1 MQATDTIQNRTFDEI
16 AVGDSASLERRLT
29 SSDIKLFAVMSGDVN
44 PAHVDEDYAKSS
56 RFHEIIAHGMW
67 GGSLISTVLGTELP
81 GPGTIY
87 LGQTL
92 RFRRPVRLGDVVKV
106 TVTAREK
113 DPEKHR
119 ILFDCRCTN
128 QNGETVITGEAEV
141 LAPTEKVRR
150 PRAVL
155 PQVRLAE
162 RAHLH
167 ALREAAATLEP
178 LRTAVV
184 HPVGGPA
191 LRAALEASEAG
202 LAAPVLVGPEGKIR
216 AAAEAEGVD
225 ISGYRLVPT
234 EHSHAAAREAV
245 ALARGGEVDALM
257 QGSLALTELLHA
269 VLDAASGLRTE
280 RRLSHVYAF
289 DVPTYPR
296 LLLLTDAG
304 IHVTPTLEHKRDIV
318 QNAVELARAI
328 GIAQPKV
335 AILSALEQV
344 TPRIPSTLEAAAL
357 CKMAERGQITGGVL
371 DGPLAFDDAVSERAE
386 SRVVSAVSGRADV
399 LVVPDLESG
408 SMLAEQLQHLGD
420 AEAASIVPGARVPIL
435 PTTPGE
441 AGIARLASLALAGLR
456 VARVRR
462 ADGTG

>member
-1 MQATDTIQNRTFDEI
+1 MQATDTIENRTFDEI
-16 AVGDSASLERRLT
+16 EVGDSASLERRLT

-67 GGSLISTVLGTELP
+67 GASLISTVLGTELP

-92 RFRRPVRLGDVVKV
+92 RFRRPVRLGDVVTV
-106 TVTAREK
+106 TVAAREK
-113 DPEKHR
+113 DPDRHR
-119 ILFDCRCTN
+119 IVFDCRCTN
-128 QNGETVITGEAEV
+128 QEGEVVIAGEAEV
-141 LAPTEKVRR
+141 MAPTEKVRR

-167 ALREAAATLEP
+167 ALLEASAELAP
-178 LRTAVV
+178 LRVAVV
-184 HPVGGPA
+184 HPAAGAA
-191 LRAALEASEAG
+191 LRAALEAAEAG
-202 LAAPVLVGPEGKIR
+202 LATPLLVGPEHKIR
-216 AAAEAEGVD
+216 AAADAEGID
-225 ISGYRLVPT
+225 IAPYRLVPT

-245 ALARGGEVDALM
+245 ALARRGEVDALM
-257 QGSLALTELLHA
+257 QGSLALTELLQA
-269 VLDAASGLRTE
+269 VLNAASGLRTE

-318 QNAVELARAI
+318 QNAVGLAQAI
-328 GIAQPKV
+328 GITQPKV

-344 TPRIPSTLEAAAL
+344 TPRIPSTLDAAAL
-357 CKMAERGQITGGVL
+357 CKMAERGQISGGVL
-371 DGPLAFDDAVSERAE
+371 DGPLAFDDAVSAQAE

-420 AEAASIVPGARVPIL
+420 AEAASIVLGARVPIL
-435 PTTPGE
+435 PATPEE
-441 AGIARLASLALAGLR
+441 AGIARLASLALATLA
-456 VARVRR
+456 AR
-462 ADGTG
+462 GT